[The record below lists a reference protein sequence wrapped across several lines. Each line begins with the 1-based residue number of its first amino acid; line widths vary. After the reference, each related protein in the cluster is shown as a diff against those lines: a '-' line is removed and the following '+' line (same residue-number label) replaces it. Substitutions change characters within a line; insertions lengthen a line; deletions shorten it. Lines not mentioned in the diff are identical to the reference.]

1 MAALDPRLLLA
12 TEDTALARTL
22 SWVLKE
28 NGYDVVTAQGGPQ
41 LLERLDQE
49 EYDLLVVDLADADAG
64 TMDRLAR
71 VREDTR
77 HKDVPLFVLT
87 DPGFNPASIEPFGLA
102 AADVVQRPYRVRELL
117 ARIKA
122 HLRVGRE
129 LNRARAEARSR
140 TEMVAILK
148 EVTASLNTEEIY
160 QILVRRVAQGLRIAR
175 CSVVLASP
183 GSAEGTVVAAYENP
197 TLRDL
202 KVELGKYPEIVR
214 ALETGETVMV
224 SDVDADP
231 LYHDVRTVIASEAR
245 SPDSRTRS
253 VIALPFPLNGRLAG
267 VFFLR
272 TTADDPPLN
281 RLDLGFAEQVIEA
294 AVTALEKAYD
304 LEHTAKGHQQLRELA
319 DTDPLTGCA
328 NRRVLDTRLREEL
341 DRARRYD
348 QVLTVALFDVDHFK
362 RINDTWG
369 HQAGDRVLQQLVA
382 LLRRELRTM
391 DLLARFGGEEFI
403 VLLPETGSTGARL
416 FTDRILRRIALH
428 NFGDEA
434 TPISVT
440 VSAGLATFPDDRAAD
455 DEALLKLADENLYKA
470 KSAGRN
476 RYRD

>member
-1 MAALDPRLLLA
+1 MQLDPRLLLA

-49 EYDLLVVDLADADAG
+49 DFDLLVVDLASADAG
-64 TMDRLAR
+64 TLDRL
-71 VREDTR
+71 TR
-77 HKDVPLFVLT
+77 IRDDIRYKDVPLFVLT
-87 DPGFNPASIEPFGLA
+87 DPGYSAAKLAPYGLA
-102 AADVVQRPYRVRELL
+102 AADIVQRPYRVRELL
-117 ARIKA
+117 SRIKA

-129 LNRARAEARSR
+129 LNKARAEARSR
-140 TEMVAILK
+140 AEMVGILK
-148 EVTASLNTEEIY
+148 EVTATHDPDEIY

-175 CSVVLASP
+175 CSVVLAAP
-183 GSAEGTVVAAYENP
+183 GALEGTVVAAYENP

-202 KVELGKYPEIVR
+202 RVELSKYPEIAR

-224 SDVDADP
+224 SDVEADP
-231 LYHDVRTVIASEAR
+231 LYQDVKMIIATEANAA
-245 SPDSRTRS
+245 SRTRS
-253 VIALPFPLNGRLAG
+253 VIALPFPINGRLSG

-304 LEHTAKGHQQLRELA
+304 LERSTKGHQQLREQA
-319 DTDPLTGCA
+319 ETDPLTGAA
-328 NRRVLDTRLREEL
+328 NRRVLNERLREEL

-348 QVLTVALFDVDHFK
+348 QVVTVAIFDVDDFK
-362 RINDTWG
+362 RINDTHG
-369 HQAGDRVLQQLVA
+369 HQVGDVVLQQLVA
-382 LLRRELRTM
+382 ILRRELRTM
-391 DLLARFGGEEFI
+391 DVLARFGGEEFV
-403 VLLPETGSTGARL
+403 VLLPETGGTGARL
-416 FTDRILRRIALH
+416 FTDRILRRVALF
-428 NFGDEA
+428 NFGSDDD
-434 TPISVT
+434 PIAVT

-455 DEALLKLADENLYKA
+455 DEALLKLADENLFKA
-470 KSAGRN
+470 KRAGRN

>member
-1 MAALDPRLLLA
+1 MQLNPRVLLA

-28 NGYDVVTAQGGPQ
+28 NGYDIVTAQGGPQ

-49 EYDLLVVDLADADAG
+49 EYDLLIVDLAAADAG
-64 TMDRLAR
+64 TIDRLTG
-71 VREDTR
+71 VRGDVR
-77 HKDVPLFVLT
+77 HKDVPLLVLT
-87 DPGFNPASIEPFGLA
+87 DPDFDATPLESLGVVT
-102 AADVVQRPYRVRELL
+102 ADVVARPYRIRELL
-117 ARIKA
+117 SRIKA
-122 HLRVGRE
+122 HLRVGRQ
-129 LNRARAEARSR
+129 LNKTRAEARSR
-140 TEMVAILK
+140 VEMVAILK
-148 EVTASLNTEEIY
+148 EVTATDKPEEIY

-175 CSVVLASP
+175 CSVVLAAP
-183 GSAEGTVVAAYENP
+183 GATEGTVVAAYENP

-202 KVELGKYPEIVR
+202 RVELAKYPEIIR

-224 SDVDADP
+224 GDVNDDP
-231 LYHDVRTVIASEAR
+231 LYEDVKLIIATE
-245 SPDSRTRS
+245 PDATSRTRS

-294 AVTALEKAYD
+294 AVTALEKAYN
-304 LEHTAKGHQQLRELA
+304 LEATTQGHQQLRQLA

-328 NRRVLDTRLREEL
+328 NRRVLNAQLREEL
-341 DRARRYD
+341 ERARRYD
-348 QVLTVALFDVDHFK
+348 QVVTVALFDVDDFK
-362 RINDTWG
+362 RINDSWG
-369 HQAGDRVLQQLVA
+369 HQVGDRVLQQMVTI
-382 LLRRELRTM
+382 LRRELRTM
-391 DLLARFGGEEFI
+391 DLLARYGGEEFVI
-403 VLLPETGSTGARL
+403 LLPETGGTGARL
-416 FTDRILRRIALH
+416 FTDRILRRVAQH

-434 TPISVT
+434 APISVT

-470 KSAGRN
+470 KRAGRN

>member
-1 MAALDPRLLLA
+1 MSNPRLLLA

-28 NGYDVVTAQGGPQ
+28 NGYDVVTALGGPQ

-49 EYDLLVVDLADADAG
+49 VYDLLVIDLANSGAG
-64 TMDRLAR
+64 AMDRLSR

-77 HKDVPLFVLT
+77 HRDVPIFCVTESDFDLALL
-87 DPGFNPASIEPFGLA
+87 EPFGLSGSDA
-102 AADVVQRPYRVRELL
+102 IQRPYQVRELL

-129 LNRARAEARSR
+129 LNKARAEARSR
-140 TEMVAILK
+140 NELVAILK
-148 EVTASLNTEEIY
+148 EITASADSAEIY
-160 QILVRRVAQGLRIAR
+160 QILVRRVAR
-175 CSVVLASP
+175 CSVVIATP
-183 GSAEGTVVAAYENP
+183 GESEGTVVAAYENP
-197 TLRDL
+197 NLRDL
-202 KVELGKYPEIVR
+202 RVDLNKYPEIKR

-224 SDVDADP
+224 SDIDADP
-231 LYHDVRTVIASEAR
+231 LYQDVLITWGSQQTGGRRTK
-245 SPDSRTRS
+245 S
-253 VIALPFPLNGRLAG
+253 VIALPFTLAGRRTG

-304 LEHTAKGHQQLRELA
+304 LEHGSGNGQLRELA

-328 NRRVLDTRLREEL
+328 NRRVLDARLREEL

-348 QVLTVALFDVDHFK
+348 QVVTVVLLDVDDFK
-362 RINDTWG
+362 RINDTFG
-369 HQAGDRVLQQLVA
+369 HQVGDRVLKQLA
-382 LLRRELRTM
+382 FLLRRELRTM
-391 DLLARFGGEEFI
+391 DFLARYGGEEF
-403 VLLPETGSTGARL
+403 VVVLPETGGTGARL
-416 FTDRILRRIALH
+416 FTDRILRRVQQH
-428 NFGDEA
+428 NFGDA
-434 TPISVT
+434 AVPVNAT

-455 DEALLKLADENLYKA
+455 DDALMRLADENLYKA
-470 KSAGRN
+470 KRAGRN

>member
-1 MAALDPRLLLA
+1 MQLNPRLLLA

-28 NGYDVVTAQGGPQ
+28 NGYDVVTSQGGLQ
-41 LLERLDQE
+41 LQERLDQE
-49 EYDLLVVDLADADAG
+49 EYDLLIVDLASSDSRPL
-64 TMDRLAR
+64 DRLAR
-71 VREDTR
+71 VREDLR

-87 DPGFNPASIEPFGLA
+87 DHDFDPSALRSFGLLT
-102 AADVVQRPYRVRELL
+102 ADIVQRPYRVRELL

-122 HLRVGRE
+122 HLRVGRQ
-129 LNRARAEARSR
+129 LNKTRTETRSR
-140 TEMVAILK
+140 AEMVAILK
-148 EVTASLNTEEIY
+148 EVTATHKPEEIY

-175 CSVVLASP
+175 CSVVLAAP
-183 GSAEGTVVAAYENP
+183 GATEGTVVAAYENP

-202 KVELGKYPEIVR
+202 RVELAKYPEIVR

-224 SDVDADP
+224 GDVNEDP
-231 LYHDVRTVIASEAR
+231 LYEDVKMIIATEA
-245 SPDSRTRS
+245 DAISRTRS

-294 AVTALEKAYD
+294 AVTALEKAYN
-304 LEHTAKGHQQLRELA
+304 LEETTQGHQQLRQLA

-328 NRRVLDTRLREEL
+328 NRRVLNEQLREEL

-348 QVLTVALFDVDHFK
+348 QVVTVALFDVDDFK
-362 RINDTWG
+362 RINDSWG
-369 HQAGDRVLQQLVA
+369 HQVGDKVLQQLVTI
-382 LLRRELRTM
+382 LRRELRTM
-391 DLLARFGGEEFI
+391 DLLARYGGEEFVI
-403 VLLPETGSTGARL
+403 LLPETGGTGARL
-416 FTDRILRRIALH
+416 FTDRILRRVAQH
-428 NFGDEA
+428 NFGSETA
-434 TPISVT
+434 PISVT
-440 VSAGLATFPDDRAAD
+440 ISAGLATFPDDRAVD

-470 KSAGRN
+470 KRAGRN